1 MIEEKQQQYELEEEE
16 KDMDGGWGWMVV
28 LGQYGRL
35 RSGWSS

>member
-35 RSGWSS
+35 RSEWSF